1 MIIKG
6 HWGGVGPLRLP
17 WICTDPERF
26 ENLRW
31 TLPETSCMTST
42 FKHLASC
49 CPPPKKQQTCST
61 YLKNMFKSE
70 IFPQVSGCK
79 CQNVYLKP
87 PNGWIS
93 SSFRNWLISKELIVS
108 NFQRICLAHATLQK
122 GVKKTTSITSPND
135 GLPWL
140 ASTRPRCCLL
150 GSSFFSY
157 TYTTILRKFHPFLLM
172 SVSTSVNDFAKF
184 ATRHKLWDLVIM
196 IYFNR
201 WSKDT

>member
-17 WICTDPERF
+17 WIYTDPERF

-49 CPPPKKQQTCST
+49 CPLQKKTYMFNPPEKYVQIGNLPPSFGVQIPS
-61 YLKNMFKSE
+61 
-70 IFPQVSGCK
+70 
-79 CQNVYLKP
+79 VYLKP
-87 PNGWIS
+87 PNGFFVI
-93 SSFRNWLISKELIVS
+93 FQELIL
-108 NFQRICLAHATLQK
+108 FQGTDCKQFSADLLGTCHLQK
-122 GVKKTTSITSPND
+122 GQFWQFSPWEDVKKTTSITSPND

-150 GSSFFSY
+150 RSSFFSY
-157 TYTTILRKFHPFLLM
+157 TYTTTILGKFHPFLPM
-172 SVSTSVNDFAKF
+172 SVSTSVNDFAN
-184 ATRHKLWDLVIM
+184 LQPGINYE
-196 IYFNR
+196 I
-201 WSKDT
+201 